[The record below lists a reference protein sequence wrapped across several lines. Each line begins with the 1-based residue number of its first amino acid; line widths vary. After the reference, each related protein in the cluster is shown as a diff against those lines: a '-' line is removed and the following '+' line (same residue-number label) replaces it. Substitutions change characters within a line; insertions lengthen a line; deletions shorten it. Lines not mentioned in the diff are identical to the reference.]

1 MKLLPPRLV
10 LLLVIVS
17 VALGLLVPVLGPL
30 SSPFRVAGGILVVA
44 SVWLNVSSAQRFAR
58 IGTNIVTF
66 NDPGTLVTDG
76 AFRFTRNPMYLG
88 FLGIMTG
95 VALMVGTLT
104 AWVGVVG
111 FWLAGNHWYIP
122 FEEGRMLARFGDD
135 YVAYHGEVRRWAGRR
150 AVGGR

>member
-10 LLLVIVS
+10 LILTVIS
-17 VALGLLVPVLGPL
+17 VVLGLLVPILGPL
-30 SSPFRVAGGILVVA
+30 AIGFRIGGGVVLA
-44 SVWLNVSSAQRFAR
+44 IGVGLNLRSAQRFAR

-88 FLGIMTG
+88 FVGIMIG
-95 VALMVGTLT
+95 VALLVGTLS
-104 AWVGVVG
+104 AWVGVIG
-111 FWLAGNHWYIP
+111 FWLAANQWYIP

-135 YVAYHGEVRRWAGRR
+135 YVAYQRRVRRWLGPPREAGR
-150 AVGGR
+150 